1 MLKDFFEDR
10 KRHKSDAE
18 ENNRQTLM
26 LPVGATEFV
35 RSKAEDIR
43 VG

>member
-26 LPVGATEFV
+26 LPVGANEFV
-35 RSKAEDIR
+35 RGKAEDIR